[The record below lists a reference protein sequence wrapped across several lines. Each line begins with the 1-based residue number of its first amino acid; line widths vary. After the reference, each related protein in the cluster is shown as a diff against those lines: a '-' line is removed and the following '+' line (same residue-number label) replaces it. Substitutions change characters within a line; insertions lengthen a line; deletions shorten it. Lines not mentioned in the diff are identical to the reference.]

1 MLNSSEFWFPWHTG
15 SALAIRTHVEFQRGL
30 DPLAYWLG
38 TSNTQIRFHPLW
50 PFPPARKEHFLAYI
64 CNSSN
69 PICSIRI
76 GYHTNKEYQLSDLY
90 RYDGL
95 PYKINNPI
103 HCVRWA
109 WYNINNSLC
118 VSTKSKLRTPRT
130 HACGITANLRL
141 LAGAGVPWE
150 ARGKLGCDLEVK
162 VCKTVVLLLGTF

>member
-1 MLNSSEFWFPWHTG
+1 MLNSREVWTLWHTG
-15 SALAIRTHVEFQRGL
+15 SALAIHKL
-30 DPLAYWLG
+30 DS
-38 TSNTQIRFHPLW
+38 TPLW

-76 GYHTNKEYQLSDLY
+76 GYHKNKEYQRSDLY